1 MEMRIKPQKIIPA
14 SYSVI
19 FNEDRDYSGYV
30 IQPQPYEDALSA
42 DISAWLDGNAPGYT
56 VSFDRGDWGDG
67 PAVVKIS
74 FETQAHA
81 HAFRQEFI
89 RIPCPNARSRGDCIH
104 IGSALALIDRKVG
117 DGRGTC
123 LHCGYEFQILT
134 RSNREDFLKSNEDDV
149 V

>member
-1 MEMRIKPQKIIPA
+1 MQLRIKPQKVIPA

-19 FNEDRDYSGYV
+19 FDEDRDYSGYV

-42 DISAWLDGNAPGYT
+42 DISTWLDSNAPGYV

-67 PAVVKIS
+67 PAVVKIN
-74 FETQAHA
+74 FETQAQA
-81 HAFRQEFI
+81 HAFQQEFN
-89 RIPCPNARSRGDCIH
+89 RIPCLNARSRGDCSH
-104 IGSALALIDRKVG
+104 IGSALSLINRESG

-123 LHCGYEFQILT
+123 EHCGYTFQILT
-134 RSNREDFLKSNEDDV
+134 RSNKLNFLASNEDDV